1 MLINVQPIVLHPAL
15 RMRYHG
21 NNSKK
26 GNITNIIINWNLIAA
41 FFVIGWT
48 QISDDPAIQT
58 LYLPMVGLF
67 ALGTFILIVLFFWWY
82 LPYLGIE
89 LQSEWLTESLLFG
102 IIVMIIQFLLDIV
115 IFGLFIPNVDLV
127 AYFFRLLSN
136 DPQGSTI
143 IIMYPLIVIWTIIAG
158 FFVQKQKV

>member
-1 MLINVQPIVLHPAL
+1 MEITPKKVIVPILLSFGIWIV
-15 RMRYHG
+15 
-21 NNSKK
+21 
-26 GNITNIIINWNLIAA
+26 A

-48 QISDDPAIQT
+48 QISDDPAIQA

-67 ALGTFILIVLFFWWY
+67 ALGTFLLIVLFFWWY

-115 IFGLFIPNVDLV
+115 IFGLFIPNVDLAV
-127 AYFFRLLSN
+127 YFFGLLSN
-136 DPQGSTI
+136 DPQGSTVI
-143 IIMYPLIVIWTIIAG
+143 ILYPLIVIWTIIAG
-158 FFVQKQKV
+158 FLVQNQKA